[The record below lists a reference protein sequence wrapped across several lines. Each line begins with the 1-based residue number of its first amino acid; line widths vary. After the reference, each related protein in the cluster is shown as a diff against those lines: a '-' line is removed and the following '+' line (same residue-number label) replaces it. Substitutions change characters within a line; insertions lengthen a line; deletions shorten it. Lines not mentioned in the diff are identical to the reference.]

1 MGYVR
6 AMMRSTLPR
15 PIAAILILAPL
26 AVLAACTSGRTDDLK
41 EACNSGIEAAEKEL
55 LDARAK
61 GFRGGVDITQAASLI
76 GAAKVQYE
84 FKRYP
89 NCVDKVK
96 RARIHIAKAQE
107 R

>member
-1 MGYVR
+1 MTHP
-6 AMMRSTLPR
+6 MLR
-15 PIAAILILAPL
+15 PPLAVLLILAPL
-26 AVLAACTSGRTDDLK
+26 FALAACTSGRTDDLK
-41 EACNSGIEAAEKEL
+41 DACRSGIDVADREL

-76 GAAKVQYE
+76 AAAKVQYE

-89 NCVDKVK
+89 NCVDKVR